1 MRPGKMFNSFR
12 NDTFET
18 ELKFFIFYKKASQRR
33 HFPPLGKDSPG
44 TQMLTL
50 RPRWKTW
57 RPSSAKRKAG
67 GLEKGCEEEAEGQ
80 RVVGSVL

>member
-1 MRPGKMFNSFR
+1 MRPGPIMRSFR
-12 NDTFET
+12 NDTFEI

-33 HFPPLGKDSPG
+33 HFPPSGEDSPG
-44 TQMLTL
+44 TQMLAL
-50 RPRWKTW
+50 RQRWKPW

-67 GLEKGCEEEAEGQ
+67 GLEKGCEEDAEGQ